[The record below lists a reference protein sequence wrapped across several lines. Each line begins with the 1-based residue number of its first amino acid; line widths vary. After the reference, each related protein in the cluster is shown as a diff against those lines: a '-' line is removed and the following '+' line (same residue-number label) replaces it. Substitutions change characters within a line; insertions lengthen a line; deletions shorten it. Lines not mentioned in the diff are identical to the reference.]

1 LENNFRSSIL
11 SSFSIKVEN
20 LIYLLPLIAT
30 LGDWRIAGLYSL
42 FLFFIFFTNSISNKQ
57 SKIRIPFFLSW
68 VFLLL
73 WGVYIL
79 QKSMSFYDG
88 CLYYIGTIFIPF
100 IIYVLINNVTIDK
113 KFLNNFF
120 NLFILSG
127 VILSLYSIYVFA
139 DSGFDMKQRISSSW
153 QDNNI
158 VSLYLLTL
166 FFFNLS
172 FIVNKDKQD
181 KLLFYLTS
189 LLLLL
194 LGIILTQTRGVYVS
208 MIFAIIIYLIKR
220 PKIVIPSA
228 LIVIILVSVFSKVF
242 EDRFLSIRYFGS
254 DVSSLG
260 RLQAWLSTL
269 ILLKENLF
277 MGYGFNAYYYLRDQ
291 VFSFYFV
298 EVQHPHN
305 TYLRSMLEI
314 GLIGFLFYFSFFF
327 RSIKFVFS
335 KTAPE
340 MEKYRKF
347 IDGLKLTFLGC
358 IPAFMFE
365 PYFSLYGVS
374 TIVLWIYISI
384 AIRLQYM
391 NKIEIQN
398 IKLSAIN

>member
-1 LENNFRSSIL
+1 MENNFRSSIL